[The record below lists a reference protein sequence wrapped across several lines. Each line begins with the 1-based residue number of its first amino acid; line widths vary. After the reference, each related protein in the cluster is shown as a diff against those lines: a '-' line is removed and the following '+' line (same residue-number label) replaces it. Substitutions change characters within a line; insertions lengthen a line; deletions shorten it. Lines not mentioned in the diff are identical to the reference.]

1 MPEPYPAPYH
11 YEEWL
16 GWWLKQP
23 LAEVVKEVEKIS
35 WHAHLVN
42 RQKAAVKALSR
53 RTLEFL

>member
-1 MPEPYPAPYH
+1 MKVGEPYH

-16 GWWLKQP
+16 DYWLKQP
-23 LAEVVKEVEKIS
+23 LAEVVKEVQAIS
-35 WHAHLVN
+35 WHDSHLVN